1 MNKVCVVGLGY
12 VGLPLAR
19 RSAEVGY
26 KVVGI
31 DKDKGVLAR
40 LSEAELFFSELTESY
55 MSASDSDIILVCVP
69 TPIHTNKT
77 PNLVYINS
85 ALTDVGAHLKT
96 GQLVSIESTVYPGY
110 CETIGRE
117 ILESGSGLKAGEDF
131 YLVHCPERINP
142 GDKHW
147 TVTNIPRVIGGINK
161 VSLDEGLRFYKTI
174 TEGDIYSVENMAEA
188 EASKM
193 VENAFRDINIA
204 FVNELAKSFDGT
216 SVDIMNVINASSTKP
231 FGYMPFYP
239 GLGVGGHCIPVDPE
253 YLISAAK
260 DRGFDHEIL
269 KAARR
274 INDGMVQYIVDKLD
288 RFALSHDGLRPKI
301 LILGR
306 AYKPNIGD
314 TRESQAIRL
323 SEHLMSSGYVVKT
336 YDPYV
341 SSTDENIT
349 SLLSAAEVVIVATA
363 HDSFGNLVE
372 QLNSHPNVE
381 LLIDT
386 SNTIN
391 PQDLKHA
398 QYNGIGR

>member
-1 MNKVCVVGLGY
+1 MKKVCVVGLGY

-19 RSAEVGY
+19 RAAEAGY
-26 KVVGI
+26 EVVGI
-31 DKDKGVLAR
+31 DRDERVLAR
-40 LSEAELFFSELTESY
+40 LSEDELFFSELTELY
-55 MSASDSDIILVCVP
+55 VSASDSDIVLVCVP
-69 TPIHTNKT
+69 TSIHTDKI
-77 PNLVYINS
+77 PNLMYINS
-85 ALTDVGAHLKT
+85 ALTDVGANLRA

-117 ILESGSGLKAGEDF
+117 ILESGSGLRAGEDF

-147 TVTNIPRVIGGINK
+147 TITNIPRVIGGSNK
-161 VSLDEGLRFYKTI
+161 ASLDEGLRFYKTI

-216 SVDIMNVINASSTKP
+216 GVDIMNVINASSTKP

-260 DRGFDHEIL
+260 ERGFDHEIL
-269 KAARR
+269 KVARH
-274 INDGMVQYIVDKLD
+274 INDGMVQYVVDKLA
-288 RFALSHDGLRPKI
+288 RFVSGRDGPKPTI
-301 LILGR
+301 LILGLT
-306 AYKPNIGD
+306 YKPNIGD

-323 SEHLMSSGYVVKT
+323 SELLMSNDYLVRT
-336 YDPYV
+336 YDPYI
-341 SSTDENIT
+341 SSTDENIA
-349 SLLSAAEVVIVATA
+349 SLLNVAEVVILATA
-363 HDSFGNLVE
+363 HDSFSDLVD
-372 QLNSHPNVE
+372 QLNGYPNVR
-381 LLIDT
+381 LSLIH
-386 SNTIN
+386 I
-391 PQDLKHA
+391 
-398 QYNGIGR
+398 